1 MSDTREQ
8 LIGSAT
14 TLFAEK
20 GYAGASVRDI
30 CEQAGAS
37 TNAITYHFGSKEEL
51 YRAVLNRF
59 ADTQLAV
66 AERSLSAEIESREEF
81 AVRLE
86 VFFSQILDAY
96 LENRD
101 VVRIVTREFE
111 QLVPMGEEGPV
122 FEMLKTSRSIAAYIG
137 RAMEMGLVRPD
148 VDPDIVAGL
157 LLDRVI
163 NQARFIDAHDRFFGV
178 STRDETYRE
187 HWLRST
193 LQLVFHGI
201 CAPEPPAA

>member
-1 MSDTREQ
+1 MTGTKEALVQAATR
-8 LIGSAT
+8 
-14 TLFAEK
+14 LFAER

-30 CEQAGAS
+30 CEEAGAS
-37 TNAITYHFGSKEEL
+37 ANAVTYHFGSKEEL
-51 YRAVLNRF
+51 YRVVLNCF

-66 AERSLSAEIESREEF
+66 AQRTLSAPIGSKEEF
-81 AVRLE
+81 ATRLE
-86 VFFSQILDAY
+86 IFFSQLLDIY
-96 LENRD
+96 LANRD
-101 VVRIVTREFE
+101 VIRILTKEFE

-122 FEMLKTSRSIAAYIG
+122 FEMLKTSRSIAEYV
-137 RAMEMGLVRPD
+137 RAAIEVGVVSAD

-163 NQARFIDAHDRFFGV
+163 NQARFTEAHQRFFGV

-193 LQLVFHGI
+193 LRIVFHGI
-201 CAPEPPAA
+201 CEPASPAT